1 MSNDLSETV
10 DPSEAVLAMPP
21 NVVKRI
27 AYLGTPDIAVPP
39 LRALH
44 TAGFEIALVV
54 SAPDRRRGRGSGL
67 SPCPVKAC
75 ALELGLPVTDSIDD
89 LMELELDLAV
99 VVAFGQIIRPPLL
112 VKIPMINLHFS
123 LLPRWRGAAPVERA
137 LLEGDPTTGV
147 CVMAVEE
154 GLDTGGI
161 YRVVEVPIGPKAT
174 LETLRTELVEV
185 GSQLL
190 VQSLQEGLGEPQP
203 QVGETVYAQ
212 KIQNDEYR
220 ISWNQAAVQID
231 RQIRLGRAWSLFRKK
246 RLRIWEAE
254 LDERTDLA
262 PGQIDGSAIGTAEG
276 AISLVVVQP
285 EGKPRMAASDWL
297 NGAQLSSGEQVE

>member
-1 MSNDLSETV
+1 MSNDLSKPV
-10 DPSEAVLAMPP
+10 DLSEAVLATPP
-21 NVVKRI
+21 AVISRI

-39 LRALH
+39 LQALH
-44 TAGFEIALVV
+44 AAGFEIALVV

-67 SPCPVKAC
+67 SPSPVKAC
-75 ALELGLPVTDSIDD
+75 ALELGIPVCDSIED
-89 LMELELDLAV
+89 LLDLDLDLAV
-99 VVAFGQIIRPPLL
+99 VVAFGQIIRPNVLA
-112 VKIPMINLHFS
+112 KIPMINLHFS

-161 YRVVEVPIGPKAT
+161 YRVTEVPIGAKAT
-174 LETLRTELVEV
+174 LESLRTELVEV

-190 VQSLQEGLGEPQP
+190 VQSLQEGLGKPQA
-203 QVGETVYAQ
+203 QTGEAVYAK

-220 ISWNQAAVQID
+220 IDWNQSAVQVD
-231 RQIRLGRAWSLFRKK
+231 RQVRLGRAWTMLREK
-246 RLRIWEAE
+246 RLRIWAAD

-262 PGQIDGSAIGTAEG
+262 PGQIHGSAIGAADG
-276 AISLVVVQP
+276 AISLDVVQP
-285 EGKPRMAASDWL
+285 EGKPRMAAGDWL
-297 NGAQLSSGEQVE
+297 NGAQISPGEYVE

>member
-1 MSNDLSETV
+1 
-10 DPSEAVLAMPP
+10 
-21 NVVKRI
+21 
-27 AYLGTPDIAVPP
+27 
-39 LRALH
+39 
-44 TAGFEIALVV
+44 
-54 SAPDRRRGRGSGL
+54 
-67 SPCPVKAC
+67 
-75 ALELGLPVTDSIDD
+75 
-89 LMELELDLAV
+89 
-99 VVAFGQIIRPPLL
+99 
-112 VKIPMINLHFS
+112 
-123 LLPRWRGAAPVERA
+123 
-137 LLEGDPTTGV
+137 
-147 CVMAVEE
+147 MAVEE

>member
-1 MSNDLSETV
+1 MSNNLANTIDL
-10 DPSEAVLAMPP
+10 SEAVLAKPAA
-21 NVVKRI
+21 VVRRI

-39 LRALH
+39 LLALH
-44 TAGFEIALVV
+44 AAGLDIALVV

-67 SPCPVKAC
+67 SPSPVKAC
-75 ALELGLPVTDSIDD
+75 ALELGLPVSDSIDD
-89 LMELELDLAV
+89 LLGLEVDLAV
-99 VVAFGQIIRPPLL
+99 VVAFGQIIRPHVL

-161 YRVVEVPIGPKAT
+161 YRVIEVPIRAKAT
-174 LETLRTELVEV
+174 LESLRTELVEI

-190 VQSLQEGLGEPQP
+190 VQALQEGLGEPRA
-203 QVGETVYAQ
+203 QVGEALYAK
-212 KIQNDEYR
+212 KIQNEEYR
-220 ISWNQAAVQID
+220 IDWNQSAVQVD
-231 RQIRLGRAWSLFRKK
+231 RQVRLGRAWTLFREK
-246 RLRIWEAE
+246 RLRIWEAD
-254 LDERTDLA
+254 LGERTDLA
-262 PGQIDGSAIGTAEG
+262 PGKLDGPMIGTAEG

-285 EGKPRMAASDWL
+285 EGKPRMAAGDWL
-297 NGAQLSSGEQVE
+297 NGARPEPGEHVE